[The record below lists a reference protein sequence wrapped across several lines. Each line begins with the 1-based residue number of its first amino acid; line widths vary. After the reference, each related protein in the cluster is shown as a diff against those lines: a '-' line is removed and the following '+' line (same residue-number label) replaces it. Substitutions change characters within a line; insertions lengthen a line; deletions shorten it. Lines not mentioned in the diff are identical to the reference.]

1 MEWLICKFTSI
12 ERGSF
17 VTLQTTCLQEHSWN
31 NSVNFTTFVTYLFA
45 FWSSFVSFAKCKE
58 VVASLGCDV
67 AKQFKNDSS
76 YFSRMCELHLC
87 ILSCLWVIEGF
98 NLGLFR
104 LLSVVNQTISI
115 KIGKVVKCPLAKL
128 FSITNVLWI
137 VKEYEWLTCIMFIE
151 NSL

>member
-1 MEWLICKFTSI
+1 
-12 ERGSF
+12 
-17 VTLQTTCLQEHSWN
+17 
-31 NSVNFTTFVTYLFA
+31 
-45 FWSSFVSFAKCKE
+45 
-58 VVASLGCDV
+58 
-67 AKQFKNDSS
+67 
-76 YFSRMCELHLC
+76 MCELHLC